1 MALVK
6 TAIQMLGG
14 VLLLLSSAVSARES
28 GALNDQP
35 FVPLVRIR
43 LLNSEMIGDEKT
55 EPPGIARQAFK
66 YMGQQAAWH
75 VTPAPG
81 RIGWAAFSFTRPR
94 DMSGLKSD
102 SVLTFALAPADMDDR
117 IGIVIVDRRG
127 NASDVKALSEY
138 RHSEL
143 NNRGVYYVPVAGA
156 MLDWTGISGVRF
168 VVLKPFDER
177 ITVAIQNLSIEPRDW
192 GRP

>member
-1 MALVK
+1 MK
-6 TAIQMLGG
+6 TGLRLIAGC
-14 VLLLLSSAVSARES
+14 LLLASVAPAGSSRGLKEPA
-28 GALNDQP
+28 GQP

-43 LLNSEMIGDEKT
+43 LLNSELIGDEKT
-55 EPPGIARQAFK
+55 SPPGVARQAFK

-102 SVLTFALAPADMDDR
+102 SVLTFAMVPADMDDR
-117 IGIVIVDRRG
+117 IGIVIEDRNG
-127 NASDVKALSEY
+127 NVSNVQALSGH

-143 NNRGVYYVPVAGA
+143 NNRGVYYVPVSGES
-156 MLDWTGISGVRF
+156 LDWTGISGVRF
-168 VVLKPFDER
+168 VVLKPFDRR
-177 ITVAIQNLSIEPRDW
+177 ITAAVQNLSIEPRAW